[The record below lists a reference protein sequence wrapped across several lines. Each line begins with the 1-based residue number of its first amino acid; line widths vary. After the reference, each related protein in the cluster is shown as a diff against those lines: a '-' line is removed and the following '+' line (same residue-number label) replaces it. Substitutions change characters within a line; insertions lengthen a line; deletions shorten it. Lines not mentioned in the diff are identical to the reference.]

1 MDIESH
7 AIKSWINEF
16 KEFVQRGNV
25 VDMAV
30 GIVVGAAFGTVV
42 KSFVQN
48 VLMPPIGMLLGGTDF
63 SNFFILLKEGAKPG
77 PYQTLKA
84 AQEAGATVLAYGQW
98 INDVVNFLIIAFA
111 IFLVIKGMNAL
122 NRKKEAEAPAP
133 PPEPP
138 EEIRLLREI
147 RDALKG
153 K

>member
-1 MDIESH
+1 MRSF
-7 AIKSWINEF
+7 IKEF
-16 KEFVQRGNV
+16 KDFVQRGNV

-30 GIVVGAAFGTVV
+30 GIVIGAAFGTVV

-48 VLMPPIGMLLGGTDF
+48 VLMPPIGLLLGGTDF
-63 SNFFILLKEGAKPG
+63 SNLFILLKEGTKPG
-77 PYQTLKA
+77 PYPTLKA

-98 INDVVNFLIIAFA
+98 INDIVNFLIVAFA

-122 NRKKEAEAPAP
+122 NRKKEAEAPAA

-138 EEIRLLREI
+138 EEIKLLREI

-153 K
+153 R

>member
-1 MDIESH
+1 M
-7 AIKSWINEF
+7 KSWINEF

-48 VLMPPIGMLLGGTDF
+48 VLMPPIGLLLGGTDF
-63 SNFFILLKEGAKPG
+63 SNLFILLKEGTKPG
-77 PYQTLKA
+77 PYPSLKA
-84 AQEAGATVLAYGQW
+84 AVDAGATVLAYGQW
-98 INDVVNFLIIAFA
+98 VNDVVNFLIISFA

-122 NRKKEAEAPAP
+122 NRKKEETPAA

>member
-1 MDIESH
+1 M
-7 AIKSWINEF
+7 KSFVKEF
-16 KEFVQRGNV
+16 KDFVQRGNV

-30 GIVVGAAFGTVV
+30 GIVIGAAFGTVV

-48 VLMPPIGMLLGGTDF
+48 VLMPPIGLLLGGTDF
-63 SNFFILLKEGAKPG
+63 SNLFILLKEGTKPG
-77 PYQTLKA
+77 PYPTLKA

-98 INDVVNFLIIAFA
+98 INDIVNFLIIAFA

-122 NRKKEAEAPAP
+122 NRKKEAEASAA

>member
-1 MDIESH
+1 MRSFV
-7 AIKSWINEF
+7 KEF

-30 GIVVGAAFGTVV
+30 GIVIGAAFGTVV

-48 VLMPPIGMLLGGTDF
+48 VLMPPIGLFLGGTDF
-63 SNFFILLKEGAKPG
+63 SNLFILLREGTEPG
-77 PYQTLKA
+77 PYPTLKA

-98 INDVVNFLIIAFA
+98 INDIVNFLIIAFA
-111 IFLVIKGMNAL
+111 IFLVIKAMNAL
-122 NRKKEAEAPAP
+122 NRKKEEEVPAA

-138 EEIRLLREI
+138 EEIKLLREI